1 MKQAGNVANFIFG
14 REYGI
19 PIKREI
25 KQEIKNEPM
34 NGAEKVQEKA
44 NRDTLKRAGDV
55 ANFIFDLKDGKTHRE
70 WINSGLT
77 FENFQKVQ
85 DLAPFRFNKFPN
97 DPRPR
102 IIPVKK

>member
-1 MKQAGNVANFIFG
+1 
-14 REYGI
+14 
-19 PIKREI
+19 
-25 KQEIKNEPM
+25 M

-44 NRDTLKRAGDV
+44 NRDTLKQAGDV

-102 IIPVKK
+102 IMPVKK

>member
-1 MKQAGNVANFIFG
+1 
-14 REYGI
+14 
-19 PIKREI
+19 
-25 KQEIKNEPM
+25 M

-55 ANFIFDLKDGKTHRE
+55 ANFIFDLKDGKTHRV

-85 DLAPFRFNKFPN
+85 DLAPFRFNNLFLN